1 MIRDY
6 TQEELETRYKKLPQP
21 LKDALFSPDIAYAI
35 FDTGKKHGMTI
46 DQIGS
51 IADETGYVIAGFT
64 RPSEFI
70 GNLQERLEVS
80 SDTAREIALEI
91 NHAVFTSL
99 REILKNAH
107 QIDIND
113 EEFVRS
119 AATAAQKP
127 ISSPEVPQ
135 RPASPPAPRPEA
147 LHPAIPHIPAPA
159 PLPKHPPIFT
169 PQQTPKPQPAPPPL
183 PPDKKLAAP
192 PPPPM
197 PPKPPPPP
205 PALVVKPSSPPPAPP
220 TPPPPI
226 QQPIKKPMETPP
238 PKKVFVELKDL
249 EEDEIEAEEEEE
261 LERTTAKESEEKE
274 EIFQPEEPPVPTSI
288 PTSPLPASALLKEQ
302 DVPKK
307 DDRQVPSWIREQ
319 EKRKT
324 LQKPQELRETR
335 FTLDLRNKKPLPE
348 QESATKNIKETVN
361 PQAVTPP
368 EQKPQPAPTPDKRP
382 QTQRLLSSD
391 PYREPI

>member
-21 LKDALFSPDIAYAI
+21 LKDALFNPDIAYAI

-80 SDTAREIALEI
+80 SDIAREIALEI
-91 NHAVFTSL
+91 NHAVFMSL
-99 REILKNAH
+99 HEILKNAH

-135 RPASPPAPRPEA
+135 RPTPPPAPRPA
-147 LHPAIPHIPAPA
+147 APPPAIPHIPVPA

-169 PQQTPKPQPAPPPL
+169 LRQTPKPQPASLL
-183 PPDKKLAAP
+183 PPDKILAA

-205 PALVVKPSSPPPAPP
+205 PALAVKPPPPPAPP
-220 TPPPPI
+220 SPPPPT

-261 LERTTAKESEEKE
+261 SERTTAKDSEEKE
-274 EIFQPEEPPVPTSI
+274 EIFQPEEPLVPTSI
-288 PTSPLPASALLKEQ
+288 PASPLPASALLKEQ

-348 QESATKNIKETVN
+348 QESATKNVKETVN
-361 PQAVTPP
+361 PQAVAPS
-368 EQKPQPAPTPDKRP
+368 EQKPQPAPAPDKRP
-382 QTQRLLSSD
+382 QTQRLPSSD